1 MVSFQGNPRHL
12 SILFRVAF
20 QSPEMI
26 NFVVP
31 VLETSFSPKILKL
44 FLFVVIIWCIYIN
57 HIKDCM
63 LYLEFSD

>member
-1 MVSFQGNPRHL
+1 MEFLHVVSFQGNPPHL

-31 VLETSFSPKILKL
+31 VLETSFSPKIL
-44 FLFVVIIWCIYIN
+44 IN
-57 HIKDCM
+57 C
-63 LYLEFSD
+63 SCSR